1 MKRTG
6 PTNQNL
12 QNLIKELKTLSIK
25 NEAPIWKRIATEL
38 EKPSR
43 KRRHVN
49 LYEIN
54 KHISDGDVIVIP
66 GKVLATGEMTKK
78 AKVAAW
84 SFSEKAAEKIKETIS
99 IHQLM
104 KENPKGSNVKIIC

>member
-6 PTNQNL
+6 PTNPDL
-12 QNLIKELKTLSIK
+12 MNLIKELKTASLK
-25 NEAPIWKRIATEL
+25 NDAPIWKRIATEL

-54 KHISDGDVIVIP
+54 KHINDGDVVIIP
-66 GKVLATGEMTKK
+66 GKVLATGDLTKR
-78 AKVAAW
+78 AKVVAW
-84 SFSEKAAEKIKETIS
+84 SFSEKAIEKIKETTT
-99 IHQLM
+99 IHQLI
-104 KENPKGSNVKIIC
+104 KDNPKGSNVKIIC